1 MYFIYIFIYLISLK
15 AENDSSN
22 MSFFEKA
29 KSVMNKAASE
39 LKNEMKE
46 TYNKTKAK
54 IETTIETTKENLITE
69 VHERFTGGEPIPC
82 ANDGNFINMHEFKCI
97 YTSLCYL

>member
-1 MYFIYIFIYLISLK
+1 MMVLHV
-15 AENDSSN
+15 ENDNDSL
-22 MSFFEKA
+22 SFFQKA

-82 ANDGNFINMHEFKCI
+82 HNDGKN
-97 YTSLCYL
+97 